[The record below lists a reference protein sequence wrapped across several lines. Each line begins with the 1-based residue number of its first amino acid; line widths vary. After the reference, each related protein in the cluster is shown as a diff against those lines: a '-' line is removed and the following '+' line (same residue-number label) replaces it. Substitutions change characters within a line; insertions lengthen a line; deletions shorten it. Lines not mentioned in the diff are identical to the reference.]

1 MKRESGERGENRKE
15 RDVTPVYANVS
26 PLYIKHGLG
35 VTLSEPLEVYIFY
48 VTC

>member
-1 MKRESGERGENRKE
+1 MREERIGKK
-15 RDVTPVYANVS
+15 DVTPVYANVS
-26 PLYIKHGLG
+26 PMYTKHGLG